1 MAGIGACYPCFAPFE
16 GAEPESG
23 MPAYGDKI
31 VIGGLVQANLT
42 PNFATA
48 KLSADDAIKEDWG
61 RVTSGTIAIETD
73 DILEKNEAVMLG
85 ATYDEETGE
94 LKHKDDDVPP
104 YGGFGY
110 YKTLMRNNVYQ
121 YKVYFYPK
129 VKATLGA
136 DNAQTMS
143 ESPTFQT
150 SQLTLTAY
158 PLKDH
163 DWYSKKVF
171 DTAAEA
177 KAYIDGL
184 FAGTETPQG

>member
-23 MPAYGDKI
+23 MPTYGDKV

-48 KLSADDAIKEDWG
+48 KLAADDMTKEDWNMPI
-61 RVTSGTIAIETD
+61 SGTIAMETD
-73 DILEKNEAVMLG
+73 DILEKDAAVILG
-85 ATYDEETGE
+85 ATYDEETKE
-94 LKHKDDDVPP
+94 LIHKDSDNPP
-104 YGGFGY
+104 YGGLGY
-110 YKTLMRNNVYQ
+110 YKTLMRNNVYY
-121 YKVYFYPK
+121 YKAYFYPK

-150 SQLTLTAY
+150 SPLTFTTY

-163 DWYSKKVF
+163 KWYTVSVF
-171 DTAAEA
+171 ATAAEA